1 MTDLVLTPTAPLE
14 SGRYPG
20 FRPSIVEYDDFI
32 KHTDVAVPLRDGTI
46 IYVDLFHPK
55 DGGKSAALVGW
66 SPYGKHGL
74 KSLAI
79 MPGADV
85 DPAWVSPYVIWEGPD
100 PSYWCPRGYTIVS
113 PDPRGA
119 WSSEGTLSF
128 WSRSE
133 AQDGYD
139 VVEWLA
145 SQDWSNGKVGMLGV
159 SYLASSQWMI
169 AATRPP
175 SLAAI
180 CPWEGLSDVYREI
193 FFHGG
198 IPEKR
203 FMDWW
208 QPKSRFSLRPAEDVH
223 VMVKQHP
230 MFDDYWKTK
239 EIALEDIEVPA
250 LVVASWSDHG
260 MHTRGTIAGFDRIGS
275 KEKWLE
281 IHGQKKWRHFY
292 HPESIARQT
301 AFFDHF
307 LQGRETGLRSW
318 PKIRYELR
326 ETNAKSTSYAA
337 EEWPL
342 SDTEARRFHLDCK
355 AGQLLGELP
364 VTPGEAAFDTELGAT
379 LTFDFQVDEDFEI
392 VGGGGL
398 HLWLAADSH
407 DEADVFIGVT
417 KIDETGTEVG
427 FRFYSTFDNG
437 PLGLGWLR
445 ASHRKPA
452 PGSTELHPLHSHDE
466 SWPLAAGVF
475 VALDVEVWPIG
486 AIFRRG
492 ETLRLKISGEDLHN
506 FSSGAPEVGHA
517 ANNRGVLRITSSVE
531 RPSYLTLPVR
541 PLRDSR
547 SIGKG

>member
-1 MTDLVLTPTAPLE
+1 MIDLVLTPTAPLE

-20 FRPSIVEYDDFI
+20 MMPSVVEYDDFV

-46 IYVDLFHPK
+46 IYVDLFRPK
-55 DGGKSAALVGW
+55 GAGKSPALIGW

-85 DPAWVSPYVIWEGPD
+85 DPEWVSPYVIWEGAD
-100 PSYWCPRGYTIVS
+100 PAYWCPRGYTIVS

-119 WSSEGTLSF
+119 WSSEGTLTL

-145 SQDWSNGKVGMLGV
+145 KQDWSNGKVGMLGV

-208 QPKSRFSLRPAEDVH
+208 QPKSRFSLTPAEDVH
-223 VMVKQHP
+223 AMVKLHP
-230 MFDDYWKTK
+230 MFDDYWATK
-239 EIALEDIEVPA
+239 EIDLENIEVPA

-260 MHTRGTIAGFDRIGS
+260 MHTRGTIAGFERIGS
-275 KEKWLE
+275 KQKWLE
-281 IHGQKKWRHFY
+281 IHGQKKWRNFY
-292 HPESIARQT
+292 HPQSIARQS

-307 LQGRETGLRSW
+307 LKGEETGLSDW
-318 PKIRYELR
+318 PKVRYELR
-326 ETNAKSTSYAA
+326 ENNAKSVAYVADS
-337 EEWPL
+337 WPL
-342 SDTEARRFHLDCK
+342 PDLEPTRFYLDCA
-355 AGQLLGELP
+355 AGNLSNRAPETGTEVAL
-364 VTPGEAAFDTELGAT
+364 DTDRNVVLS
-379 LTFDFQVDEDFEI
+379 FDFKVEEDFQI
-392 VGGGGL
+392 IGGGGL
-398 HLWLAADSH
+398 HLWIAAESH
-407 DEADVFIGVT
+407 DEADIFVGIAKVDASG
-417 KIDETGTEVG
+417 EEVG

-445 ASHRKPA
+445 ASHRKA
-452 PGSTELHPLHSHDE
+452 AEGSSEVNPLHSHDE
-466 SWPLAAGVF
+466 RWPLTPG
-475 VALDVEVWPIG
+475 ALVEIDVEVWPIG

-492 ETLRLKISGEDLHN
+492 ETLRLKISGIDLHD
-506 FSSGAPEVGHA
+506 FSTGAPEVGHA
-517 ANNRGVLRITSSVE
+517 ADNRGVIRVSSGAN
-531 RPSYLTLPVR
+531 RLSYLTLPIR
-541 PLRDSR
+541 PD
-547 SIGKG
+547 IEGA